1 MRKFLQLLDV
11 EIKKR
16 KLPGIETFSKVRF
29 FNLNVMNTPMIW
41 KLTLLYNYGLKMFA
55 YLLARKPALLL
66 GGQLH
71 LATLCV
77 GLMNR
82 AARKQFVTRFSL
94 ISLVI
99 ETNLSLSF
107 GFIY

>member
-71 LATLCV
+71 LVC
-77 GLMNR
+77 R
-82 AARKQFVTRFSL
+82 ADESRCSRAVRDSVQFD
-94 ISLVI
+94 
-99 ETNLSLSF
+99 
-107 GFIY
+107 